1 MNIPHSKY
9 SVGRL
14 ALLFFLLPSGSID
27 AQQRDSI
34 PLFDMQ
40 AMQDARTLATEVL
53 QNWHAVGGDLPTRQ
67 KLITIRVGE
76 LVPGREYRVP
86 VRMIVPASGK
96 ARGFHLTGGHN
107 ATMIS
112 NDYRPLGVDRELLR
126 RGVGVVFTIVQE
138 LQSSGQGDLG
148 EAAERR
154 FLQTLDPHSS
164 IQYWGW
170 PATLMRAVTAAYAEK
185 QHFETGKVAL
195 SGGSKNG
202 ASPSAAIIHDKRM
215 TAVHASVSP
224 IWDSPLRLCDRAAWD
239 RLRAENQR
247 FVAVLRQRNPR
258 VNPQR
263 LLNHGFLGGTFG
275 PVYNSRALAAGRRW
289 QDLEQLAA
297 RMVDNVFISR
307 NLGALKA
314 RDVDLYFH
322 PGTHDYVAFD
332 IAWGGE
338 YHPTIPIYLGVNSGH
353 GQRSEHPGRET
364 GQQNKAAF
372 LLEHFFEEV
381 EPLLEAP
388 SVKYVVNGRQLSVTV
403 TFKPGARAESGRI
416 WWIYDR
422 GSDGSAAYITEL
434 FPQDQWKEMT
444 GDAGSNSWTATIPLA
459 DNVSRVDFFSNHR
472 KTIEYR
478 SRKYP
483 SYLSSPYTR
492 VALEN
497 K

>member
-1 MNIPHSKY
+1 MNTPHSKY
-9 SVGRL
+9 SVRLL
-14 ALLFFLLPSGSID
+14 ALFLFLLQSGSID
-27 AQQRDSI
+27 AQQRDPK
-34 PLFDMQ
+34 PLFNMQ
-40 AMQDARTLATEVL
+40 EMENAATLAIEVL
-53 QNWHAVGGDLPTRQ
+53 QDWHVVGGDVATRQ

-76 LVPGREYRVP
+76 LVPEKAYRVP
-86 VRMIVPASGK
+86 VRMIIPANRK
-96 ARGFHLTGGHN
+96 AHGFHLTGGHN
-107 ATMIS
+107 PAAIR
-112 NDYRPLGVDRELLR
+112 NDARPRGVERELLNG
-126 RGVGVVFTIVQE
+126 GVGLVYTIVQV
-138 LQSSGQGDLG
+138 LQQSGQGELG
-148 EAAERR
+148 QAADRR

-170 PATLMRAVTAAYAEK
+170 PATLMRAVTAAHAEEE
-185 QHFETGKVAL
+185 HFEVGKIAL

-202 ASPSAAIIHDKRM
+202 ASPSVAIIHDKRM
-215 TAVHASVSP
+215 TALHASVSP

-247 FVAVLRQRNPR
+247 FAAILRERNPR
-258 VNPQR
+258 VNAQR
-263 LLNHGFLGGTFG
+263 LLNHPFLGGTFG
-275 PVYNSRALAAGRRW
+275 PVYNAQALAAGRQW
-289 QDLEQLAA
+289 KDLQQLAF
-297 RMVDNVFISR
+297 RMAEDVFISR
-307 NLGALKA
+307 NLEALRA
-314 RDVDLYFH
+314 RDVDLYFQ
-322 PGTHDYVAFD
+322 PGTHDFVAFD

-338 YHPTIPIYLGVNSGH
+338 HHPTIPLYLGVNSGH
-353 GQRSEHPGRET
+353 GQRSEHPGRER

-381 EPLLEAP
+381 QPLLEAP
-388 SVKYVVNGRQLSVTV
+388 SVKYVVNGRQLSVTI
-403 TFKPGARAESGRI
+403 TFKPGSKAESGRI
-416 WWIYDR
+416 WWTFDR

-444 GDAGSNSWTATIPLA
+444 GDDGTNSWAASIPLA

-492 VALEN
+492 VTLEN

>member
-14 ALLFFLLPSGSID
+14 ALLLFLLPSGSID

-40 AMQDARTLATEVL
+40 AMQDARTLAIEVL

-154 FLQTLDPHSS
+154 FLKTLDPHSS

-289 QDLEQLAA
+289 QDLQQLAA
-297 RMVDNVFISR
+297 RMADNVFISR
-307 NLGALKA
+307 NLDALKD
-314 RDVDLYFH
+314 RDVDLYFQ
-322 PGTHDYVAFD
+322 PGTHDMVAFD
-332 IAWGGE
+332 IAWGGKH
-338 YHPTIPIYLGVNSGH
+338 HPQIPLYLSVNSGH
-353 GQRSEHPGRET
+353 GQRSEHPGRERED
-364 GQQNKAAF
+364 NKGAF
-372 LLEHFFEEV
+372 LLEHFFDDV
-381 EPLLEAP
+381 GPLLEAP
-388 SVKYVVNGRQLSVTV
+388 TVRSEVRGRLLSVTV
-403 TFKPGARAESGRI
+403 TFKPGSKAESGRI
-416 WWIYDR
+416 YWIYDR
-422 GSDGSAAYITEL
+422 GPDGSAAYVTEL
-434 FPQDQWKEMT
+434 FPPEQWKEMT
-444 GDAGSNSWTATIPLA
+444 FNAADNSWSVIIPLKE
-459 DNVSRVDFFSNHR
+459 NVLRVDFFSNHR

-492 VALEN
+492 VTLEN